1 MDHGPSKKSKLLPE
15 NAYRKLQDG
24 ESYEPIVSATSPMP
38 EVTLWSVTW
47 GLAMV
52 VLFSAACVYIALRAG
67 NGIEAAIPIAVAA
80 IFFGRLRKTRS
91 SILEN
96 VIVQSIGQASGVVA
110 AGSAFVIPA
119 LYINQVNMG
128 AGATPI
134 YWWHIFLACFL
145 GGSLGVVLIIPLR
158 KYFVAERHGE
168 LPFPEGTATTEI
180 LVSGESSGGGAGKIL
195 LAAFVLGAGYDF
207 VVEAIHA
214 WNPALTTNVLLGGLG
229 DVLANLRIELKV
241 TAIAA
246 LFGLGY
252 IIGLKYAFIIFSG
265 SVFAYL
271 FLVPVGHA
279 LLTWQAG
286 EAVTYA
292 GKTYQLADLSA
303 GAMFSAFI
311 KPIGIG
317 AIAVAGV
324 VGLIKMRKIILGS
337 LSMGFKGKGKVA
349 APTATA
355 RTDSDMKSS
364 NVLLVQ
370 LLSTLAMGVLFF
382 IVCVTAGGYSV
393 GISLLYS
400 AVGMVI
406 AFLLCFLFTP
416 VAAEAIAIVGVNP
429 VSGMTLITVVFGSL
443 IMATIGLS
451 GKPGMFVALI
461 IGTAVCT
468 ALSVSGALI
477 SDFKIAYWIG
487 ATPRNQQVWK
497 FVGLAVAALTVA
509 LVIPLMDQSYHF
521 LIEVNGKLI
530 SNEEVLPA
538 PQANMIAA
546 VVNGLMSGG
555 EQPYLLYGA
564 GGLVS
569 IIVTLLKIPTLA
581 FALGM
586 YLPISINSAVLI
598 GGFMAWFIGRSGKNE
613 EESQARKE
621 QGTLIASGMM
631 AGAAIAGIV
640 AATLRLNQTGFAI
653 RHVSIGQLF
662 EVGLSKTGEEVLKGT
677 PAPWFEGIAGQALG
691 LGMFVLLL
699 IGTYFLARWGAKMY
713 LEEEGN

>member
-1 MDHGPSKKSKLLPE
+1 MEHGPSKKSKLLPE
-15 NAYRKLQDG
+15 NAYRKLKEG
-24 ESYEPIVSATSPMP
+24 ESYEPIVPASSPMP
-38 EVTLWSVTW
+38 EITAWSVIW
-47 GLAMV
+47 GLGMV
-52 VLFSAACVYIALRAG
+52 VIFSAACVYIALRAG
-67 NGIEAAIPIAVAA
+67 SGIEAAIPIAVAA
-80 IFFGRLRKTRS
+80 IFFGKFRKKRS
-91 SILEN
+91 TILEN
-96 VIVQSIGQASGVVA
+96 VIIQSIGQASGVVA

-158 KYFVAERHGE
+158 KYFVSERHGE

-207 VVEAIHA
+207 VVEAMHL
-214 WNPALTTNVLLGGLG
+214 WNPSLSTNVLLGGFG
-229 DVLANLRIELKV
+229 DVLANLRLEIRL

-292 GKTYQLADLSA
+292 GETYNLTEMTA
-303 GAMFSAFI
+303 GGMFSSFI

-324 VGLIKMRKIILGS
+324 IGLIKMRKIILGS
-337 LSMGFKGKGKVA
+337 LSMGFKGKGKSKAVA
-349 APTATA
+349 APL

-364 NVLLVQ
+364 NVLMIQ
-370 LLSTLAMGVLFF
+370 LLSTLAMGILFF
-382 IVCVTAGGYSV
+382 IVCITAGGYSV
-393 GISLLYS
+393 GASILYS
-400 AVGMVI
+400 VVGMVI

-477 SDFKIAYWIG
+477 SDFKVAYWIG
-487 ATPRNQQVWK
+487 ATPRKQQIWK
-497 FVGLAVAALTVA
+497 FLGLAVAALTVA

-521 LIEVNGKLI
+521 LIEVNGELI

-555 EQPYLLYGA
+555 EQPYGLYGA
-564 GGLVS
+564 GGLVA
-569 IIVTLLKIPTLA
+569 IIITLLKIPTLA

-586 YLPISINSAVLI
+586 YLPISINSAVLV
-598 GGFMAWFIGRSGKNE
+598 GGFMAWFIGRSGKTE
-613 EESQARKE
+613 AESLARKE

-640 AATLRLNQTGFAI
+640 AATLRLKQTGFAI

-677 PAPWFEGIAGQALG
+677 HAHWYEGMVGQYIG
-691 LGMFVLLL
+691 LGMFILLL
-699 IGTYFLARWGAKMY
+699 VGTYLLARWGAKMY
-713 LEEEGN
+713 QEEGS

>member
-1 MDHGPSKKSKLLPE
+1 MEHSSGGKKLLPE
-15 NAYRKLQDG
+15 NAYRKLKPG
-24 ESYEPIVSATSPMP
+24 ENYDPIVPAASPMK
-38 EVTLWSVTW
+38 EVTAWSVTW

-80 IFFGRLRKTRS
+80 IFFGRMRKHRS

-96 VIVQSIGQASGVVA
+96 VIIQSIGQASGVVA

-128 AGATPI
+128 DGATPI
-134 YWWHIFLACFL
+134 HWWHIFLACFL

-195 LAAFVLGAGYDF
+195 LAAFAIGACYDF
-207 VVEAIHA
+207 AVEAVHG
-214 WNPALTTNVLLGGLG
+214 WEPMLTTGTLLGPIGTWLSG
-229 DVLANLRIELKV
+229 FRIELKLN
-241 TAIAA
+241 AIAA

-265 SVFAYL
+265 SVFAFL
-271 FLVPVGHA
+271 LLVPGSHA
-279 LLTWQAG
+279 VLTAVTDG
-286 EAVTYA
+286 TVTYA
-292 GKTYQLADLSA
+292 GQTYTLADMNA
-303 GAMFSAFI
+303 TAMFGSFI

-317 AIAVAGV
+317 AIAIAGII
-324 VGLIKMRKIILGS
+324 GLIKMRKIILGS
-337 LSMGFKGKGKVA
+337 LSIGFKGLGHTGKQ
-349 APTATA
+349 TAVV
-355 RTDSDMKSS
+355 RTDHDMKPS
-364 NVLLVQ
+364 NVLLIQAV
-370 LLSTLAMGVLFF
+370 SSLAMGLLFF
-382 IVCVTAGGYSV
+382 VVCLTAGGYSV
-393 GISLLYS
+393 LWS
-400 AVGMVI
+400 AIFSIVGMVI
-406 AFLLCFLFTP
+406 GFLLCFLFTP

-429 VSGMTLITVVFGSL
+429 VSGMTLVTVVIASAV
-443 IMATIGLS
+443 MAAIGLS
-451 GKPGMFVALI
+451 GKPGMFVALV

-487 ATPRNQQVWK
+487 ATPRNQQIWK
-497 FVGLAVAALTVA
+497 FLGLAVASLTVA
-509 LVIPLMDQSYHF
+509 AIIPLMDQSYHF
-521 LIEVNGKLI
+521 LIEVDGRMI

-546 VVNGLMSGG
+546 VVKGLMTGG
-555 EQPYLLYGA
+555 EQPYLLYGV
-564 GGLVS
+564 GGIIS
-569 IIVTLLKIPTLA
+569 IIVTLLKVPTLA

-586 YLPISINSAVLI
+586 YLPIYINFAVLV
-598 GGFMAWFIGRSGKNE
+598 GGFMAWFIGRSGKDE
-613 EESQARKE
+613 KESQARKE

-640 AATLRLNQTGFAI
+640 AAALRLKQTGFAI
-653 RHVSIGQLF
+653 RHISVGQAYD
-662 EVGLSKTGEEVLKGT
+662 VGVSKTGEAILSKPVAAHYFEQWGEV
-677 PAPWFEGIAGQALG
+677 IG
-691 LGMFVLLL
+691 LGMFLLL
-699 IGTYFLARWGAKMY
+699 IVGTYFLARWGARMY
-713 LEEEGN
+713 LEEEGK

>member
-1 MDHGPSKKSKLLPE
+1 MEHGPSKKSKLLPE
-15 NAYRKLQDG
+15 SAYRKLKEG
-24 ESYEPIVSATSPMP
+24 ESYEPIVPAASSMP
-38 EVTLWSVTW
+38 EVTAWSVTW

-80 IFFGRLRKTRS
+80 IFFGRMRKARS
-91 SILEN
+91 TILEN

-128 AGATPI
+128 ADATPI

-158 KYFVAERHGE
+158 KYFVADRHGE

-195 LAAFVLGAGYDF
+195 LAAFAIGAGYDF
-207 VVEAIHA
+207 IVEAVHG
-214 WNPALTTNVLLGGLG
+214 WEPMLTTETLLGPVGQFLSG
-229 DVLANLRIELKV
+229 FRFELKLN
-241 TAIAA
+241 AIAA

-265 SVFAYL
+265 SIFAFL
-271 FLVPVGHA
+271 ILVPGAHA
-279 LLTWQAG
+279 VLQGLYGNACEYTG
-286 EAVTYA
+286 EVYN
-292 GKTYQLADLSA
+292 LATMDA
-303 GAMFSAFI
+303 TAMFGAFI

-324 VGLIKMRKIILGS
+324 IGLIKMRKIILGS
-337 LSMGFKGKGKVA
+337 LSMGFKGVGKSVAAA
-349 APTATA
+349 APT
-355 RTDSDMKSS
+355 RTDFDMKPG
-364 NVLLVQ
+364 NVLLIQ
-370 LLSTLAMGVLFF
+370 AISTLALGILFF
-382 IVCVTAGGYSV
+382 VVCITAGGYSV
-393 GISLLYS
+393 MWSAIYS
-400 AVGMVI
+400 IVGMVI
-406 AFLLCFLFTP
+406 GFLLCFLFTP

-429 VSGMTLITVVFGSL
+429 VSGMTLVTVVFGSL
-443 IMATIGLS
+443 VMAAIGLS
-451 GKPGMFVALI
+451 GKPGMFVALV

-487 ATPRNQQVWK
+487 ATPRNQQIWK
-497 FVGLAVAALTVA
+497 FLGLAVASLTVA
-509 LVIPLMDQSYHF
+509 AIIPLMDQSYHF
-521 LIEVNGKLI
+521 LIEVDGRMI

-546 VVNGLMSGG
+546 VVKGLMTGG
-555 EQPYLLYGA
+555 EQPYALYGA
-564 GGLVS
+564 GGLVA
-569 IIVTLLKIPTLA
+569 IIVTLLKVPTLA

-586 YLPISINSAVLI
+586 YLPIFINFAVLA
-598 GGFMAWFIGRSGKNE
+598 GGFMAWYIGRSGKTK

-631 AGAAIAGIV
+631 AGAAIAGII
-640 AATLRLNQTGFAI
+640 AAALRLKETGFAI
-653 RHVSIGQLF
+653 RHVSIGQIF
-662 EVGLSKTGEEVLKGT
+662 SVGQSKTGEAILSKPEAAGYFEAYGEV
-677 PAPWFEGIAGQALG
+677 IG
-691 LGMFVLLL
+691 LVMFVLL
-699 IGTYFLARWGAKMY
+699 IVSTYFLARWGAKMY